1 MIRQRL
7 HIDRYGWDVTVYHA
21 VSQYWAD
28 EIYRHLLSIGC
39 SGEYAKGAYENL
51 QRSELNTG
59 LTYSNLRDRVSV
71 VVIALTSSAEEY
83 INSFCHELRHLCNHI
98 EEGCGIDSGSEEA
111 CYLAGDL
118 AAQMYRESHKLMCD
132 NCRSHE

>member
-1 MIRQRL
+1 MIQQEL
-7 HIDRYGWDVTVYHA
+7 YIERYDWKVTVYHA

-28 EIYRHLLSIGC
+28 DIYSHLLSIGC
-39 SGEYAKGAYENL
+39 GGSFAKEAYRNL

-59 LTYSNLRDRVSV
+59 LTYSNIRDKVSV

-98 EEGCGIDSGSEEA
+98 EEGAGIDSSSEEA
-111 CYLAGDL
+111 CYLAGNI
-118 AAQMYRESHKLMCD
+118 AAMMFRECHQLMCD
-132 NCRSHE
+132 GCRSHE